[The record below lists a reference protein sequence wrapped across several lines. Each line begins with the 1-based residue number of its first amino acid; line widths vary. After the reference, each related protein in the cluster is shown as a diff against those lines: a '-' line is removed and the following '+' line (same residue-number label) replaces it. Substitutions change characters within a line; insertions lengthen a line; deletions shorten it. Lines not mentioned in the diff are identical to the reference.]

1 MLHRCT
7 ANYSIL
13 CKLQYLITIPV
24 SIAAVG
30 FNAEFY
36 VKLEIFFQ
44 ELGFLFSELLKI
56 DFSESP
62 VGATPAMF
70 MKSCIIFLLCKEHIQ
85 R

>member
-1 MLHRCT
+1 MLHRCIV
-7 ANYSIL
+7 NNSIL

-24 SIAAVG
+24 SITALG

-36 VKLEIFFQ
+36 VKLDFFQ

-62 VGATPAMF
+62 VGVTPAMF
-70 MKSCIIFLLCKEHIQ
+70 MKSCIIFLLCKEPIL